1 MSKARVVPA
10 WLAVALI
17 LVCSAAAATVAY
29 GLLRIRDNQGARVAG
44 LESENRELRARS
56 ETLSREADA
65 LRRGLAAPPGEP
77 HPEMR
82 REQSSAP
89 VTSLEQA
96 KMLIQFREQL
106 TAANKSAD
114 SLQGRIQE
122 LEYTLEKT
130 TKENQR
136 LAASEAEFKE
146 KAAAANRVL
155 DALNAQMRGT
165 EERLAEADA
174 SNRRLR
180 DDSRAAA
187 DKAAQVPRLLRDLD
201 EINRRREGY
210 VSNILRRYRDI
221 TDRYRTIA
229 SRLDRDNSAPGASEL
244 GSIQNAISMTDE
256 DLRQLGSL
264 TAQAARIQQKVTA
277 K

>member
-17 LVCSAAAATVAY
+17 LVCSAVAAAVAY
-29 GLLRIRDNQGARVAG
+29 GLVRTRENQGARLTG
-44 LESENRELRARS
+44 LESENHELRARW
-56 ETLSREADA
+56 EALSREADA
-65 LRRGLAAPPGEP
+65 LRRGLPAPPTGP

-82 REQSSAP
+82 RERSSAP
-89 VTSLEQA
+89 VTSMEQA
-96 KMLIQFREQL
+96 KLLIQFREQL
-106 TAANKSAD
+106 TAANKSVD
-114 SLQGRIQE
+114 NLQGRIQQ

-130 TKENQR
+130 TAENQR
-136 LAASEAEFKE
+136 LAASEAEWKE
-146 KAAAANRVL
+146 RVAAANRVL
-155 DALNAQMRGT
+155 DAQHAQMRGT
-165 EERLAEADA
+165 EERLAEAEA
-174 SNRRLR
+174 ANRRLR

-210 VSNILRRYRDI
+210 MSSILRRYRDI

-264 TAQAARIQQKVTA
+264 NAQAARIQQKVTA

>member
-1 MSKARVVPA
+1 MSRARVVPV

-17 LVCSAAAATVAY
+17 LVCSAVAAALAY
-29 GLLRIRDNQGARVAG
+29 GLVRTRENQGARLAG
-44 LESENRELRARS
+44 LESENRELRARA
-56 ETLSREADA
+56 EALSREADA
-65 LRRGLAAPPGEP
+65 LRRGLPAPPSEP
-77 HPEMR
+77 HPGLR

-89 VTSLEQA
+89 VTSVEQA
-96 KMLIQFREQL
+96 KLLIQFREQL
-106 TAANKSAD
+106 TAANKSVD
-114 SLQGRIQE
+114 NLQGRIQE
-122 LEYTLEKT
+122 LEYTIEKT
-130 TKENQR
+130 TAENKR
-136 LAASEAEFKE
+136 LAASEAEWKE
-146 KAAAANRVL
+146 RVAAVNRVL
-155 DALNAQMRGT
+155 DAQHAQMRGT

-174 SNRRLR
+174 ANRRLR
-180 DDSRAAA
+180 DDSRAAS

-210 VSNILRRYRDI
+210 VSNILRRYRDL

-244 GSIQNAISMTDE
+244 GSIQNAISMTEE

-264 TAQAARIQQKVTA
+264 NAQAARIQQKVSG